1 METEF
6 DKTCLSVVLG
16 ATYSN
21 QKLYSCGINPVL
33 ARKQLNKVTEAAHET
48 KNAEIAAT
56 DIVKLKLT
64 NDIETLEKKLE
75 HLNKLLTADNRHPAT
90 RIADLEEEILE
101 MDKRLNDKKEILSSE
116 QPKYRQ
122 RYQQT
127 VKRTANSLMDEN
139 RIKKRNLGA
148 GAPEKI
154 DSEDEEFLLNC
165 IEEKATAHGR
175 RHDAV
180 LYLNKTVRKRDF
192 KRIINFKRHQQG
204 KKPIRSDTTAY
215 NRARPSNVRHIQAKL
230 HKGRGLFCCK
240 KPTKSEEKNKIHTK
254 HQRAHIKRAV
264 MHLCQHNPDNVLIH
278 SIDDKAYIKPEASDG
293 LDKFRVFLSTDTNTM
308 KRLPKYDFANAKLN
322 ITPGSHRYMEKNIT
336 NVNGEAS
343 IMLTKD
349 QSVCVMRPKFYVG
362 SSGSVWASE
371 DRRLRVVKPDL
382 YEVKSCNFSSEFRI
396 ICHRVGDKIRHFID
410 QTEENDIK
418 NVSNNKVCSHR
429 NYEQERINSVIIW
442 LKKAKKD
449 MDIHTFSISAYE
461 ADKLQELRNKVNI
474 LNEKLNTL
482 NKFFLEQRLKGAEL
496 VQFYKDLV
504 SQCKDLVNY
513 MQTLKLPDTKSV
525 VLELTDAGPGVGKSN
540 RDVRMR
546 ATEKVRLDNLD
557 LYARIHRATG
567 DCQNEVERT
576 QAAVGRAIV
585 DGGSIKWKHKSIE
598 DYDNA
603 KQLSFDEYEKLEEE
617 ITIHNVLETC
627 KDLSSRVDGSP
638 GPRGDFM
645 EGLVSEDKSD
655 LFYTDAKYLKDFLD
669 ASETKKT
676 FSSWV
681 SLLFQIAKFLR
692 KTF

>member
-1 METEF
+1 
-6 DKTCLSVVLG
+6 
-16 ATYSN
+16 
-21 QKLYSCGINPVL
+21 
-33 ARKQLNKVTEAAHET
+33 
-48 KNAEIAAT
+48 
-56 DIVKLKLT
+56 
-64 NDIETLEKKLE
+64 
-75 HLNKLLTADNRHPAT
+75 
-90 RIADLEEEILE
+90 
-101 MDKRLNDKKEILSSE
+101 
-116 QPKYRQ
+116 
-122 RYQQT
+122 
-127 VKRTANSLMDEN
+127 
-139 RIKKRNLGA
+139 
-148 GAPEKI
+148 
-154 DSEDEEFLLNC
+154 
-165 IEEKATAHGR
+165 
-175 RHDAV
+175 
-180 LYLNKTVRKRDF
+180 
-192 KRIINFKRHQQG
+192 
-204 KKPIRSDTTAY
+204 
-215 NRARPSNVRHIQAKL
+215 
-230 HKGRGLFCCK
+230 
-240 KPTKSEEKNKIHTK
+240 
-254 HQRAHIKRAV
+254 
-264 MHLCQHNPDNVLIH
+264 
-278 SIDDKAYIKPEASDG
+278 
-293 LDKFRVFLSTDTNTM
+293 
-308 KRLPKYDFANAKLN
+308 
-322 ITPGSHRYMEKNIT
+322 MEKNIT

-482 NKFFLEQRLKGAEL
+482 NKFLEQRLKGAEL

-669 ASETKKT
+669 ASETKK
-676 FSSWV
+676 V
-681 SLLFQIAKFLR
+681 LFQDKEVDEFCRTYAVETQRLAEEELSHLEYIQLKREKRAEKKKKVRDKNKEKRLEDYDINSLYLDGKVKTIPKDILAAYVDRNKISPTIPKTKKALVAIVESFIANKNMKQILYKERRPAQITQNEPKSSSEDEDDTEDTQESDSPGDTDIESFGDASSSENESEHSTVDIVET
-692 KTF
+692 KTSRSGRQYTNWRERHFFGC